1 MQFWKCKTFEKHV
14 DNEYISW
21 KLSHICC
28 LFRSSPSLSTFVV
41 FKSVGWR
48 FRLWDGSSRQ
58 LLPTNNKRGSTQTG
72 ITENIYTSTWPVW
85 SYKAYKQTNKETKHD
100 KCNNTAKDWFQHLFI
115 IESTQPHPHAQHSLS
130 LSWQV
135 IFWDVQKRWT
145 LKAAELTIMDRVSF
159 QISSIQA
166 APQYAEYQMVRTKL
180 VQIFP
185 FNWPLGPHWPPSTQ
199 RRHSAVFIFRINLWL
214 CQIDAHKIFCNA
226 TIHWNTNDF
235 QWKIILLQRIQMYQ

>member
-1 MQFWKCKTFEKHV
+1 MNTFHENSPIFVAFFDHRHLWAHLLFSSLLGGDLDFGMEVHVNSFQQITKEDQHRRESRKIFTPQTGRFGATKH
-14 DNEYISW
+14 
-21 KLSHICC
+21 
-28 LFRSSPSLSTFVV
+28 
-41 FKSVGWR
+41 
-48 FRLWDGSSRQ
+48 
-58 LLPTNNKRGSTQTG
+58 TNNS
-72 ITENIYTSTWPVW
+72 S
-85 SYKAYKQTNKETKHD
+85 KQTKKQKMINTTTQLRIGFNTVPLYGTPNLITMHSTASAWVGKWYSETCK
-100 KCNNTAKDWFQHLFI
+100 K
-115 IESTQPHPHAQHSLS
+115 SS
-130 LSWQV
+130 
-135 IFWDVQKRWT
+135 T